1 MRGASRFVEIGDGV
15 LLARYP
21 QWDVSVGLVVGRE
34 RALVVDTRGSEVQ
47 GHEVV
52 HDLHRLGLPV
62 PVTVV
67 VNTHVHYDHT
77 FGNRA
82 FGEATIHAHER
93 VGETFE
99 ADAERLKARFRAD
112 PDPGPDAS
120 YTAQDVR
127 DLLATVPRG
136 PDVTFAMSAGLDLG
150 DRVVH
155 LAHAGR
161 GHTDGDIRIWVPDAA
176 VVFLGDLIEESA
188 DPSLGTDSWPLDW
201 AATLDQHLAAL
212 PSDAV
217 VVPSHGTL
225 LDTAFVARQR
235 DEMAAVA
242 DVLRER
248 HAAGVPLSDAQQEPD
263 GRLPYPLPWLA
274 EAFARGYAQLGG
286 PALDGGG
293 HHHLGH
299 V

>member
-1 MRGASRFVEIGDGV
+1 
-15 LLARYP
+15 
-21 QWDVSVGLVVGRE
+21 
-34 RALVVDTRGSEVQ
+34 
-47 GHEVV
+47 
-52 HDLHRLGLPV
+52 
-62 PVTVV
+62 
-67 VNTHVHYDHT
+67 
-77 FGNRA
+77 
-82 FGEATIHAHER
+82 
-93 VGETFE
+93 
-99 ADAERLKARFRAD
+99 
-112 PDPGPDAS
+112 
-120 YTAQDVR
+120 
-127 DLLATVPRG
+127 
-136 PDVTFAMSAGLDLG
+136 MSAGLDLG

-212 PSDAV
+212 PPDAV

-225 LDTAFVARQR
+225 VDTAFVARQR

-242 DVLRER
+242 GVIRER
-248 HAAGVPLSDAQQEPD
+248 HAAGVPLADAQQEPD